1 MEEKES
7 IILGDFNC
15 NVLEINKLTPHK
27 SKLTSLYDEYQYTQL
42 VKQPTRTTSCTQT
55 LIDHL
60 ATTAS
65 HRIQSSG
72 VCHLSISDHCL
83 IYAVRR
89 MIIPRERHRIIE
101 TRNYKNF
108 DMNAFAE
115 NTR

>member
-7 IILGDFNC
+7 IILGDFNY
-15 NVLEINKLTPHK
+15 NVLEINKIPHT
-27 SKLTSLYDEYQYTQL
+27 SKPTSLYDEYQYTQL
-42 VKQPTRTTSCTQT
+42 VKQPTRTTSSTKT
-55 LIDHL
+55 LIDLL

-89 MIIPRERHRIIE
+89 MMIPRERPRITEI
-101 TRNYKNF
+101 RNYKNF
-108 DMNAFAE
+108 DINAFAE
-115 NTR
+115 DL

>member
-1 MEEKES
+1 M
-7 IILGDFNC
+7 
-15 NVLEINKLTPHK
+15 KLRIHQN
-27 SKLTSLYDEYQYTQL
+27 LLLYMYTQL
-42 VKQPTRTTSCTQT
+42 IKQPTRMSSSTQT

-89 MIIPRERHRIIE
+89 MIIPRERPRIID
-101 TRNYKNF
+101 TRNYKIF

-115 NTR
+115 DLKKIPCDLLNRFHDPNEMWRM